1 MIFRITFLVITLMI
15 SDITDSDLEKY
26 LKLENNNVA
35 SVKKSDL
42 PSEFSDEAFKVV
54 DEFIRK
60 TADLNYEILIYFD
73 YTTGEIL
80 KCKIGSTTNVK
91 LNFEKNEF
99 SKHSIASIHNHTK
112 DMYTPPSDK
121 NFGILSRD
129 WEKYELIAGVNG
141 LWILKCKIINEK
153 LNFELKLISKI
164 YFKIAL
170 TEARSK
176 FDNIQKIDDECDE
189 IYGKLL
195 SKYINDKK
203 LNSIQLT
210 KKEYHHDKKY

>member
-1 MIFRITFLVITLMI
+1 MI
-15 SDITDSDLEKY
+15 
-26 LKLENNNVA
+26 A
-35 SVKKSDL
+35 
-42 PSEFSDEAFKVV
+42 A
-54 DEFIRK
+54 
-60 TADLNYEILIYFD
+60 
-73 YTTGEIL
+73 
-80 KCKIGSTTNVK
+80 
-91 LNFEKNEF
+91 
-99 SKHSIASIHNHTK
+99 K
-112 DMYTPPSDK
+112 DC
-121 NFGILSRD
+121 
-129 WEKYELIAGVNG
+129 
-141 LWILKCKIINEK
+141 LWILKGKINDET
-153 LNFELKLISKI
+153 LTFELKLISKI